1 MICGYY
7 IKHSGPLSEV
17 KVLTD
22 KKISLLH
29 YWLTNMRGGEM
40 VFAEICKM
48 FPTAD
53 IFTHAAIPEKLTAD
67 IASHK
72 FNESFIAKLPWG
84 RKQCQKYL
92 PLMPAALKKWDFS
105 GCDLIISSESGP
117 IKGIRKPANCHHIC
131 YCHTPMRYLWDM
143 YEDYYDSV
151 GVAGKILMSLCKN
164 YLRKYDLK
172 SAECVDQFIA
182 NSKFVASRIKRIYN
196 RDAVVIYP
204 PVDINFFS
212 NAPKIERKHY
222 LYVGAL
228 VCYKR
233 PDLVV
238 KTFRKLQNEKL
249 IVVGDGGLY
258 HHLRKIATPNIEF
271 INSPSREQIR
281 ELYASA
287 KALIFPGIEDFGIV
301 PVEAQAAGCPVIAM
315 NIGGT
320 AETVIDKVTGIH
332 ISQQTQENIL
342 HAIEELSAIA
352 ISDIVMLENAKKFSQ
367 DQFVNK
373 FSHIVNQ
380 QL

>member
-1 MICGYY
+1 MR
-7 IKHSGPLSEV
+7 
-17 KVLTD
+17 TD
-22 KKISLLH
+22 KKIALLH
-29 YWLTNMRGGEM
+29 YWLTNIRGGEM
-40 VFAEICKM
+40 VFSEICKM
-48 FPTAD
+48 FPHGD
-53 IFTHAAIPEKLTAD
+53 IFTHAAIPSKLNSD
-67 IASHK
+67 IRSHNI
-72 FNESFIAKLPWG
+72 NESFIAKLPLG
-84 RKQCQKYL
+84 RKHCQKYL
-92 PLMPAALKKWDFS
+92 PVMPTALKHWDFS
-105 GCDLIISSESGP
+105 EYDLIISSESGP
-117 IKGIRKPANCHHIC
+117 VKGINKPPACRHIC

-143 YEDYYDSV
+143 YDEYYNSTGIV
-151 GVAGKILMSLCKN
+151 GKIAMTVFRK
-164 YLRKYDLK
+164 YLQNYDLK
-172 SAECVDQFIA
+172 SSECVDQFIA
-182 NSKFVASRIKRIYN
+182 NSKFVADRIRRIYK
-196 RDAVVIYP
+196 RDAVVVYP
-204 PVDINFFS
+204 PVDIDFFK
-212 NAPKIERKHY
+212 NCPQMERKHF

-238 KTFRKLQNEKL
+238 KAFSKLQNEKL

-258 HHLRKIATPNIEF
+258 KDLRKIATANVEF
-271 INSPSREQIR
+271 IPKPTRLKIR

-342 HAIEELSAIA
+342 YAIEEVSAIA

-367 DQFVNK
+367 NQFVNK

-380 QL
+380 QI